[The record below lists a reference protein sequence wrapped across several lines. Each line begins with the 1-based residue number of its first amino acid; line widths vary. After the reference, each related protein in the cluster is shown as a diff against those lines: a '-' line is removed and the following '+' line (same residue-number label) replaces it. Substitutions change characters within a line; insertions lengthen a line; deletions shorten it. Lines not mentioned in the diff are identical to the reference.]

1 VADVL
6 AERIASLSG
15 ERRKLLEEL
24 LRSKEAPKPVPVEHN
39 VAPLSFENGA
49 SANEVKANYRRF
61 FNEVNRQLNSTDF
74 GPFSFFLNFGYVA
87 NLNPQFTQVEL
98 PDHYL
103 NKNSVRLVLETIG
116 DCDLAD
122 RRVLD
127 VGCGRGGIVYVLQQ
141 FFRPRSVNA
150 IDLSPEAIAFCR
162 ANHCYSNVS
171 FEEGDAEHLPFPDES
186 FDAVTNVESSHS
198 YPNVFAFYAEV
209 FRVLRPGG
217 CILYTDVFP
226 AESRTDRVDYLTS
239 IGFGIER
246 DTDIT
251 TNVLLSCDEIAR
263 SRIGAYD
270 SNNDP
275 ELMQNFLAAP
285 GSQVYEEMKM
295 HRWSYRIFRLRKGG

>member
-1 VADVL
+1 M
-6 AERIASLSG
+6 AELVQRIASLSP
-15 ERRKLLEEL
+15 ERRKVLEEL
-24 LRSKEAPKPVPVEHN
+24 LRSKTARKPVAVEQTA
-39 VAPLSFENGA
+39 APLSFENGS

-61 FNEVNRQLNSTDF
+61 YNDVNRQLNSTVF
-74 GPFSFFLNFGYVA
+74 GPFSFFLNYGYAA
-87 NLNPQFTQVEL
+87 NLNPQFSQVEL

-116 DCDLAD
+116 DCDLMD

-127 VGCGRGGIVYVLQQ
+127 VGCGRGGTVYVIQE
-141 FFRPRSVNA
+141 FFRVKSLNA

-162 ANHCYSNVS
+162 ANHRYPSVS
-171 FEEGDAEHLPFPDES
+171 FEQGDAEYLPFAVES

-198 YPNVFAFYAEV
+198 YPNVFAFYSEV

-217 CILYTDVFP
+217 CFLYTDIFP
-226 AESRTDRVDYLTS
+226 AETLQDCVKYLTS
-239 IGFGIER
+239 IRFRIER

-251 TNVLLSCDEIAR
+251 PNVLLSCDEVAR
-263 SRIGAYD
+263 TRVGAYD

-275 ELMQNFLAAP
+275 ELMKNFLAAP

-295 HRWSYRIFRLRKGG
+295 QRWSYRIFRLRKDE